1 MPPQW
6 SLQMSLQKF
15 HLLRIHFNKAYHH
28 FNLKIEKEVQR
39 NPGPSNCCISA
50 HHPTASL
57 QLRWT
62 PSRAYPGS
70 SSWDAIKHLKKIKK
84 KKGYVSAQ
92 QYIQHPTGRSQL
104 PSVDQHFHKQFH
116 PPQLA
121 CTYNQLF
128 QRTQK
133 NKNNENKIQRSKF
146 STEN

>member
-15 HLLRIHFNKAYHH
+15 HLLRIFFNKEYHH

-39 NPGPSNCCISA
+39 NSGPSNCYISA
-50 HHPTASL
+50 HHPIASP

-62 PSRAYPGS
+62 PSRAYPSS
-70 SSWDAIKHLKKIKK
+70 SSWDAIKHKN

-92 QYIQHPTGRSQL
+92 QYIQHPTGISQL
-104 PSVDQHFHKQFH
+104 PSADQHFHKQFH

-121 CTYNQLF
+121 CTYKQLF

-133 NKNNENKIQRSKF
+133 NKNMKTKIRRSKF